1 MAYNHWRNEAK
12 INSYLLN
19 ERSSAV
25 NEYKEM
31 LDLVRKVLIKSM
43 MQKETVNPKALLDL
57 IDGV

>member
-43 MQKETVNPKALLDL
+43 MQKETVNPKNLLDL